1 MKCKYCGEEIDN
13 DSLFCE
19 QCGAK
24 VNDESPVV
32 KKGKRKSNTKKYI
45 GYAVCIII
53 VVILIGVIA
62 TLIDNLGGRSALEDI
77 SEPTVDTLVA
87 SVEKS
92 DLEREQLKS
101 QGWVDLGLP
110 SGTLWKNVNEE
121 GYYSYDEAVKLFEG
135 YIPTKSQWEE
145 LINYCQWTWSG
156 WKANNDDEGYIITGH
171 NGVSVFLP
179 NMGYK
184 VASKKYDRYGYGQG
198 GMYWSSTLATLGKPY
213 AFYTYRTYIEDDH
226 QSEEDQIGTNEYDGV
241 SNALSVRLAY

>member
-1 MKCKYCGEEIDN
+1 MKCKYCGEEIDD
-13 DSLFCE
+13 DSVFCE
-19 QCGAK
+19 QCGERVA
-24 VNDESPVV
+24 VESPVV
-32 KKGKRKSNTKKYI
+32 KNVKPNPNIMKITGCV
-45 GYAVCIII
+45 VCAIIFI
-53 VVILIGVIA
+53 FVIIA
-62 TLIDNLGGRSALEDI
+62 NIDTNNPHGRSS
-77 SEPTVDTLVA
+77 SEGMIESIGDSLVA
-87 SVEKS
+87 PVEKIDS
-92 DLEREQLKS
+92 VREQLKA

-184 VASKKYDRYGYGQG
+184 VASKKYDGYGYGQS
-198 GMYWSSTLATLGKPY
+198 GMYWSSTLATVGKPY